1 MTRESRSRHILKFIS
16 LVSAVTLWFYVL
28 NSEPLELEVRIPLAF
43 ITPADLALNVE
54 VPKTVKAKIK
64 GSRAFVQDLDFEK
77 EKVIVDLRDFPFN
90 QETFAVT
97 FERSMVRLPFGVEVL
112 EINPKQV
119 VLSLE
124 REIKKKVPVRVRTVG
139 DVGKDL
145 KLVSK
150 EFRPKEF
157 MIRGPYSILKKTT
170 ILNTIPIDLSVL
182 EGTGDLQLPLE
193 KLDGRILIEEKRNV
207 EFSYVIKPNKA
218 NLTLKNIAV
227 RFLTKHSKFTS
238 SNDKVSMDVLVSEER
253 KDALRSSEVSVIAE
267 IPDNA
272 SGNVK
277 VKLRAELPDGVNLLQ
292 IHPEFIN
299 VSLQ

>member
-1 MTRESRSRHILKFIS
+1 R
-16 LVSAVTLWFYVL
+16 
-28 NSEPLELEVRIPLAF
+28 
-43 ITPADLALNVE
+43 
-54 VPKTVKAKIK
+54 IK
-64 GSRAFVQDLDFEK
+64 GSRAFVQNLDFNK
-77 EKVIVDLRDFPFN
+77 EKVIVDLRDYPYN

-112 EINPKQV
+112 ELTPKQV

-124 REIKKKVPVRVRTVG
+124 REIRKKIPVRVRTVG
-139 DVGKDL
+139 EVGKDL

-150 EFRPKEF
+150 EYSPREF

-182 EGTGDLQLPLE
+182 EGSGELQLPLE
-193 KLDGRILIEEKRNV
+193 KMDSRILVEEKRNV
-207 EFSYVIKPNKA
+207 ELSYVIKPNKA
-218 NLTLKNIAV
+218 NLTLKNVDI
-227 RFLTKHSKFTS
+227 RFLTKHSKFTTS
-238 SNDKVSMDVLVSEER
+238 TDKVSMDVLVSEER
-253 KDALRSSEVSVIAE
+253 KDALRSSEVSVIAD

-277 VKLRAELPDGVNLLQ
+277 VKLRAQLPDGVNLLQ

>member
-1 MTRESRSRHILKFIS
+1 MTKTSRSRHILKFIS
-16 LVSAVTLWFYVL
+16 LITAVTLWFYVL
-28 NSEPLELEVRIPLAF
+28 NSEPLELEKRIPLTF
-43 ITPADLALNVE
+43 INPADLALNVE
-54 VPKTVKAKIK
+54 VPKTVKVKIK
-64 GSRAFVQDLDFEK
+64 GSRAFVQDLDFDK
-77 EKVIVDLRDFPFN
+77 EKLIVDLRDFPYH

-112 EINPKQV
+112 EITPKQV

-124 REIKKKVPVRVRTVG
+124 REIRKKVPVRVRTVG

-150 EFRPKEF
+150 NYRPKEY
-157 MIRGPYSILKKTT
+157 MIRGPYSMLKKTT
-170 ILNTIPIDLSVL
+170 ILNTAPVDLSVL
-182 EGTGDLQLPLE
+182 EGSGEILLPLE
-193 KLDGRILIEEKRNV
+193 KLDGRILVEEMRNV

-218 NLTLKNIAV
+218 NLTLKNVPI
-227 RFLTKHSKFTS
+227 RFLTKHSSFKAS
-238 SNDKVSMDVLVSEER
+238 LERVALDVLVSEER
-253 KDALRSSEVSVIAE
+253 KDALRSSEVQVIAD

-272 SGNVK
+272 SGKVQ
-277 VKLRAELPDGVNLLQ
+277 VKLRAQLPDGVNLLQ